1 MEVAENDSQRVKR
14 GKGGPNK
21 CRFTFL
27 THFLITR
34 LFKKRGT
41 SEDFKYDLAKAT
53 KTGNVD
59 ENIDTIR
66 SRLEIQVPNHSFLLL
81 DTFFEPPTKE

>member
-1 MEVAENDSQRVKR
+1 MKR

-21 CRFTFL
+21 CRFNFL